1 MFILCCL
8 SLKTWVLFWQRVE
21 LLVDFPGGLVVK
33 NLLASIGDAGD
44 MGSIPGSG
52 RSPWSR
58 KWRLIPVFLPGK
70 FHGQRSLAEYSS

>member
-52 RSPWSR
+52 RSPWKR
-58 KWRLIPVFLPGK
+58 KQQPTTVFLPVK
-70 FHGQRSLAEYSS
+70 SHGQRSLAEYSP